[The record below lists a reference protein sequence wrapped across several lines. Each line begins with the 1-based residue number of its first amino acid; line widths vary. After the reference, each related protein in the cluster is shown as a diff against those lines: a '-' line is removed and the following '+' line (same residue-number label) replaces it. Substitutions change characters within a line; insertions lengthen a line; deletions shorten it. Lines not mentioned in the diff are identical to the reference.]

1 MKPVAAIAA
10 CCLAL
15 GLSVSLAA
23 CGSDTVTDPAAE
35 PTATTSLPTATP
47 PTTPTTS
54 TEKPIVLPACAGV
67 WTAGARLPGTYRG
80 CLDGGKRIEAV
91 VAHCESG
98 QRIVTYDDRYYAVPG
113 AVIND
118 VGDLKTSDQYHRAMD
133 SCLG

>member
-10 CCLAL
+10 CCLSL

-23 CGSDTVTDPAAE
+23 CGSDTVTDAGAE
-35 PTATTSLPTATP
+35 PTPTTSLPTATP
-47 PTTPTTS
+47 VTPTK
-54 TEKPIVLPACAGV
+54 KPIVLPACAEV
-67 WTAGARLPGTYRG
+67 WTADARLAGTYRG

-118 VGDLKTSDQYHRAMD
+118 VGDLETSDQYHRAMD